1 MPYHRCAD
9 CGLTTYSAATYA
21 SASTCP
27 GCLAAL
33 TEDTKLYVTPGVNHD
48 VSCTLLARP
57 EAAAEARRALVG
69 LVLPETT
76 RESLALLVSE
86 LVNNA
91 VLHGGLSIRDRIQ
104 VELTNGTGG
113 VRLTVHDE
121 GHGFPCATP
130 EAGVPLVAGGRG
142 LVIVDAL
149 SDTWGV
155 DSDRDG
161 CTVWCQVAVDQ
172 QPSPALVSSAA

>member
-33 TEDTKLYVTPGVNHD
+33 TEETKLYVTPGVNHD
-48 VSCTLLARP
+48 VSCTVLARP

-69 LVLPETT
+69 LAFPEIT
-76 RESLALLVSE
+76 RENLALLVSE

-91 VLHGGLSIRDRIQ
+91 VLHAGGSVRDRIQ
-104 VELTNGTGG
+104 VELVNGTDS
-113 VRLTVHDE
+113 VRLAVHD
-121 GHGFPCATP
+121 GGRGFPCATP
-130 EAGVPLVAGGRG
+130 ESGAPLAAGGRG

-149 SDTWGV
+149 ADTWGV
-155 DSDRDG
+155 DSDPDG
-161 CTVWCQVAVDQ
+161 CTVWCEVAV
-172 QPSPALVSSAA
+172 PEAA